1 MFNLVSVR
9 PSEALTQKYLDK
21 NPEAWV
27 FDVHQSAVHRPRFCH
42 ASTLGESIPCHIGH
56 GCMWHVGRK
65 RPLLAHEVLLCNGS
79 AVVPEITGKRP
90 AFPSLEMLGNGSL
103 SQRDLVNLA
112 GNGWHIPA
120 VGKVIVWL
128 LASVR
133 EQDCALRRVVDPGDF
148 DDDAEEEVI

>member
-1 MFNLVSVR
+1 MLDHPLDDCVDATLARNPRADALVAVAKLRNCVTPVAHNLCILR
-9 PSEALTQKYLDK
+9 A
-21 NPEAWV
+21 
-27 FDVHQSAVHRPRFCH
+27 AVHSPQNRPD
-42 ASTLGESIPCHIGH
+42 S
-56 GCMWHVGRK
+56 
-65 RPLLAHEVLLCNGS
+65 PLLAHDVLLCNGS

-90 AFPSLEMLGNGSL
+90 AFPSLDMLGNGSL
-103 SQRDLVNLA
+103 SQHDLVNLA

-133 EQDCALRRVVDPGDF
+133 EHDCALRRVVDPGDF